1 MKSPELRSE
10 PGGGRHFCKRK
21 QGRELVPE
29 LFLQKNWM
37 VTKTRSNETILD
49 MEELNEFRVDMAN
62 LKKEVAD
69 LKTLK
74 SEVN

>member
-1 MKSPELRSE
+1 
-10 PGGGRHFCKRK
+10 
-21 QGRELVPE
+21 
-29 LFLQKNWM
+29 M

-69 LKTLK
+69 LKTFK
-74 SEVN
+74 SKVK